1 MPWKEI
7 ESAIRAS
14 APAFEIAFKS
24 QAGGGCINRC
34 YRIEGKSGL
43 LYFVK
48 LNAVSLL
55 AMFEAEADGLQE
67 ILASKTIRAPKPL
80 CCGTAANQSF
90 IVMESIPMSGSG
102 QGDTPQKMGEQLAA
116 MHRHTQAMFGWHR
129 DNTIGSTPQDNRQ
142 LSDWIDFFRTRRLG
156 FQLDLAEKNGFG
168 GALYEKGKR
177 LLDGMAHF
185 FAGYQPQPSL
195 LHGDLWG
202 GNQAADQHGNPVLF
216 DPAVYYGDREADLAM
231 TELFGGFSG
240 KFYEAYQQQ
249 WPLDPG
255 YRVRKNLYNLY
266 HILNHANLFGSS
278 YARQAEVMIDR
289 LLAET

>member
-34 YRIEGKSGL
+34 YRIEDKSGNS
-43 LYFVK
+43 YFVK
-48 LNAVSLL
+48 LNDAALL
-55 AMFEAEADGLQE
+55 TMFEAEAEGLKE
-67 ILASKTIRAPKPL
+67 ILDSKAIRVPKPL
-80 CCGTAANQSF
+80 CCGNAGSQSF
-90 IVMESIPMSGSG
+90 IVMEFISMSGSG

-116 MHRHTQAMFGWHR
+116 MHRYSQAMFGWHR
-129 DNTIGSTPQDNRQ
+129 DNTIGSTPQNNRQ
-142 LSDWIDFFRTRRLG
+142 TPDWIDFLRTRRLG
-156 FQLDLAEKNGFG
+156 FQLELAKSNGFG
-168 GALYEKGKR
+168 GSLHEKGRR
-177 LLDGMAHF
+177 LLECLERF
-185 FAGYQPQPSL
+185 FVEYQPQPSL

-202 GNQAADQHGNPVLF
+202 GNQAADQNGNPILF

-240 KFYEAYQQQ
+240 KFYEAYQRQ

-255 YRVRKNLYNLY
+255 YGVRKNLYNLY

-278 YARQAEVMIDR
+278 YARQAETMIDS
-289 LLAET
+289 LLAEV